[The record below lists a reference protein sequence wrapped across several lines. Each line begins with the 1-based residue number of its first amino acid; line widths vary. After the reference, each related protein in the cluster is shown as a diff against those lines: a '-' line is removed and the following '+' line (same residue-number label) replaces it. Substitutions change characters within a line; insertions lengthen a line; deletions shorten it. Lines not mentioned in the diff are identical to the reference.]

1 MIRIAI
7 FGASEH
13 LMGGPRRIYLTLFAG
28 MDLHRPTLAKR
39 LLERKYSPNS
49 GGGWFG
55 LPTDIVLCAFGG
67 VDIREPSLA
76 DEFVDL
82 RVLLSAGLLTRDEW
96 DEAVYRLAAGDREG
110 YASFAI
116 FGAIE
121 AQLATKEEERN
132 RIEAHRQAGLLSERE
147 ADRIDA
153 MVGQPIGQVAS
164 EIAEM
169 AAHPFARH
177 SPTA

>member
-13 LMGGPRRIYLTLFAG
+13 LMGGPKKLYLTLFAG
-28 MDLHRPTLAKR
+28 MELHRPTLAKR
-39 LLERKYSPNS
+39 LLERKYSPRS
-49 GGGWFG
+49 HRGWFG
-55 LPTDIVLCAFGG
+55 LPKDVIFVACGG

-82 RVLLSAGLLTRDEW
+82 RVLLSAGLLTREEW
-96 DEAVYRLAAGDREG
+96 DEAVYRLAAGDHED
-110 YASFAI
+110 YISFAI

-121 AQLATKEEERN
+121 AQLASKEEERN

-147 ADRIDA
+147 ADRIDS
-153 MVGQPIGQVAS
+153 MVGRSVGQVATD
-164 EIAEM
+164 IAEM
-169 AAHPFARH
+169 ATHPFARR